1 MTMKR
6 NMDRPISMSNGWAKP
21 PSARPSMEAAKV
33 CSQVSPTIK
42 PTAPVMALRVLGLG
56 SNSSSTHWVMRSKPK
71 MTPTAP
77 RDVIS
82 ASSSFAGIAEPNLAA
97 QGSIKRHR
105 RPKSKVHAAVMPWK
119 LFAMPTILLTVGS
132 LVEAS
137 TFALMPVNTI
147 NDTAKQMPKRQRPA
161 ICCGVPPSGS
171 SSWPTILPQ
180 AWKRSTCEIRNPKV
194 IVMTSSS

>member
-6 NMDRPISMSNGWAKP
+6 NVDRPTLMSNGWAKP

-33 CSQVSPTIK
+33 VSQLSPTIK

-56 SNSSSTHWVMRSKPK
+56 SCSSSKHLVMMFRPK

-82 ASSSFAGIAEPNLAA
+82 ASSNFAGIAEPNLAA
-97 QGSIKRHR
+97 QGSIYCHR
-105 RPKSKVHAAVMPWK
+105 RPKSKVHAAVMPRK
-119 LFAMPTILLTVGS
+119 LFAIPITRFTFLLC
-132 LVEAS
+132 VEAS
-137 TFALMPVNTI
+137 TFALIPVNTSKH
-147 NDTAKQMPKRQRPA
+147 TAKQMPQTQRPR

-171 SSWPTILPQ
+171 SSWPTNLPE
-180 AWKRSTCEIRNPKV
+180 AWKRSTCEIRKPMV